1 MLKLSKGLSSFCL
14 SRPALRKHKKN
25 NAAAINITDI
35 VITTER
41 TTVVL
46 LLWLSSFPFVSE
58 DGGAEMSAAA
68 GGVSF
73 GKNEA
78 GDKGG
83 ERGLGSRGAG
93 AGDGDR
99 LGSGNGGRLGSGDGV
114 RLGVGDPTAGPKP
127 GGSDMSWSKTRPGF
141 LLGILDVEKRY
152 PVLVTCHILESSSS
166 PKTCNRRLFFLKQ

>member
-1 MLKLSKGLSSFCL
+1 MLKLSRGLSSFCL
-14 SRPALRKHKKN
+14 RRPALRKHKKN

-35 VITTER
+35 VITTDR

-46 LLWLSSFPFVSE
+46 LLWLSSFPLVSE

-78 GDKGG
+78 GDKVG
-83 ERGLGSRGAG
+83 EIGTGV
-93 AGDGDR
+93 GDGDR
-99 LGSGNGGRLGSGDGV
+99 LGSGDGGRLGSGDGV

-127 GGSDMSWSKTRPGF
+127 GGSDMCWSKTRPGF

>member
-1 MLKLSKGLSSFCL
+1 MLKLSRGLSSFCL
-14 SRPALRKHKKN
+14 RRPALRKHKKN

-35 VITTER
+35 VITTDR

-46 LLWLSSFPFVSE
+46 LLWLSSFPLVSE

-78 GDKGG
+78 GDKVG
-83 ERGLGSRGAG
+83 EIGAG

-99 LGSGNGGRLGSGDGV
+99 LGSGDGGRLGSGDGV
-114 RLGVGDPTAGPKP
+114 RLGVGDPTVGPKP
-127 GGSDMSWSKTRPGF
+127 GGSDMCWSKTRPGF